1 MSAMVADELARA
13 AGRLAL
19 LVDWERRARSGMRPG
34 LEPVRDLCAR
44 LGDPQSRLRC
54 VHVTGSKG
62 KGTTAAIVAGALRK
76 AGRKVGLYTSPHVER
91 IVERLR
97 IDGAEVEEDVLGRAL
112 GRALDAR
119 DAAVREATPA
129 DDATWFD
136 VVTAA
141 CLLAMVEA
149 GCEWAVVEVG
159 LGGRLDSTNIVDGLV
174 AVVVNI
180 ELEHC
185 DVLGP
190 TRTHI
195 AREKGGIVKPGA
207 TLVTSLDEDDE
218 AGLVLRT
225 IALERGAR
233 RIVVPPRGSWRE
245 RNADLARAVLAA
257 LAEGDEGLGPGLVD
271 DGVLAAARLP
281 ARGEWRELDGAAL
294 LLDGV
299 HVPAAIELAFA
310 DEVRTRGKAAAVVLA
325 LGRDKDLPGVLKAL
339 RATSDLLLC
348 TSVASGP
355 LRGAEELC
363 EAASAAG
370 WNARAVPDPL
380 EALRQAAA
388 SAGPRG
394 WACVAGSFHLAGV
407 ARRATRSLDAKDPP
421 CSPSS
426 PMCS

>member
-1 MSAMVADELARA
+1 MSAMVEDELARA
-13 AGRLAL
+13 MGRLAS
-19 LVDWERRARSGMRPG
+19 LVDWERRSRSGMRPG

-44 LGDPQSRLRC
+44 LGEPQRRLRC

-62 KGTTAAIVAGALRK
+62 KGTTAAIVAAALRK

-91 IVERLR
+91 VEERLR
-97 IDGAEVEEDVLGRAL
+97 IDGAEVESRTLGRAL
-112 GRALDAR
+112 ERAHDAR

-141 CLLAMVEA
+141 CLLAMAEA

-159 LGGRLDSTNIVDGLV
+159 LGGRLDSTNIVHGEV
-174 AVVVNI
+174 AVVVNV
-180 ELEHC
+180 ELEHR

-190 TRTHI
+190 TRACI
-195 AREKGGIVKPGA
+195 AREKGGIVKQGA
-207 TLVTSLDEDDE
+207 TLVTSLDDDDE
-218 AGLVLRT
+218 AGAVLRA
-225 IALERGAR
+225 IAVELGAR
-233 RIVVPPRGSWRE
+233 RVVVPPLGTWRE

-257 LAEGDEGLGPGLVD
+257 LGERDAELGPGLVD
-271 DGVLAAARLP
+271 EGVLHEARLP
-281 ARGEWRELDGAAL
+281 ARGEWRQLDGVPI

-299 HVPAAIELAFA
+299 HVPAAVELAFA
-310 DEVRTRGKAAAVVLA
+310 DVVRARGKAAAVVLA
-325 LGRDKDLPGVLKAL
+325 LGRDKDLGGVLKAL
-339 RATSDLLLC
+339 RAASDLLLC

-363 EAASAAG
+363 EAALAAG

-407 ARRATRSLDAKDPP
+407 ARRATGSLDAKDPS

>member
-1 MSAMVADELARA
+1 MVEDELARA
-13 AGRLAL
+13 LGRLAL
-19 LVDWERRARSGMRPG
+19 LVDWERRSRSGMRPG
-34 LEPVRDLCAR
+34 LEPARDLCAR
-44 LGDPQSRLRC
+44 LGDPQRRLSC

-62 KGTTAAIVAGALRK
+62 KGTTAAIVAAALRK

-97 IDGAEVEEDVLGRAL
+97 IDGAEVDEAVLGRAL
-112 GRALDAR
+112 SRALDAR
-119 DAAVREATPA
+119 DAAVREGTPA

-141 CLLAMVEA
+141 CLLACVEA

-159 LGGRLDSTNIVDGLV
+159 LGGRLDSTNVVHGEV
-174 AVVVNI
+174 AVVVNV

-190 TRTHI
+190 TRAHI

-207 TLVTSLDEDDE
+207 TLVTSLAEDDE
-218 AGLVLRT
+218 AGAVLAA
-225 IALERGAR
+225 IAAEQGAR
-233 RIVVPPRGSWRE
+233 RVVVPPRGSWRE

-257 LAEGDEGLGPGLVD
+257 LGERERDLGAELVD
-271 DGVLAAARLP
+271 GSALAEARLP
-281 ARGEWRELDGAAL
+281 GRGEWRELEGAAL
-294 LLDGV
+294 LVDGV

-310 DEVRTRGKAAAVVLA
+310 EVVASRGGAAAVVLA

-339 RATSDLLLC
+339 RSTSDLLLC

-363 EAASAAG
+363 EAALAAG

-407 ARRATRSLDAKDPP
+407 ARRATKSLDAKDPP